1 MLNMDDIIIEE
12 FGEEN
17 LSELKLFFDKYDL
30 TEKIRLY
37 LGLINNHIE
46 RIEEELAH
54 FGFINVSALASLL
67 LVESNALVGS
77 FPDDVIEQKNDLKNK
92 LGSFYQRVL
101 AKLVTLHSTPKQ
113 KEAFVMDIFYALFDV
128 CILKT
133 YDIAD
138 LFDFLKLPSLDNE
151 LLDNEAGENEIGES
165 VIDPDKVYERGVP
178 GYISKMNEV
187 LFTSFPSVLAEFKIC
202 EKPEEFMKLFD
213 DPDENLAIELNEK
226 KANFVLQFLSYI
238 HNMEFVGTY
247 GKWGFYQVLQFHIKD
262 FDSIFLKNR
271 GAKRRV
277 DTIKNLKQYESN
289 LEKIENRFKLYL

>member
-1 MLNMDDIIIEE
+1 MLTLDDIIIEE

-30 TEKIRLY
+30 TEKISLY
-37 LGLINNHIE
+37 LGMINNHIE
-46 RIEEELAH
+46 RVDEELEQ

-77 FPDDVIEQKNDLKNK
+77 FSDDEIEQKNDLKNK

-101 AKLVTLHSTPKQ
+101 AKVVTLHFTSKQ
-113 KEAFVMDIFYALFDV
+113 KESFVMDIFYALFDV
-128 CILKT
+128 CILKE
-133 YDIAD
+133 YDITD
-138 LFDFLKLPSLDNE
+138 LFDFLKLPTLDDE
-151 LLDNEAGENEIGES
+151 ILEAETYGNEIGES
-165 VIDPDKVYERGVP
+165 VIDPDKIYERGVP
-178 GYISKMNEV
+178 GYVSKMNV
-187 LFTSFPSVLAEFKIC
+187 DLFSSFPIVLEEFKIC
-202 EKPEEFMKLFD
+202 ENTAEFMKLFD
-213 DPDENLAIELNEK
+213 DPEENLAIELNKK

-247 GKWGFYQVLQFHIKD
+247 GKWGFYQVLQFHVKD
-262 FDSIFLKNR
+262 FDSIFLKDR